1 MESMD
6 APVDLSVTRAYG
18 VTATIRHSDEIGS
31 RFDSYTKKLKKAKN
45 EAKNNKNLMPLT
57 IEW

>member
-1 MESMD
+1 MD
-6 APVDLSVTRAYG
+6 APVDLSVTRADG
-18 VTATIRHSDEIGS
+18 VTATIIHSDEIGS

-45 EAKNNKNLMPLT
+45 NKNLMPLT